1 MNAIPPSARPAVS
14 SSARERGRRLRKAL
28 TPGSFAYVVELVP
41 WRGPLGDDAGARV
54 RALAAELRGQPAI
67 DAVSITDSAGGHA
80 MLSPEVLAS
89 ELAAAGQEAI
99 VHVTC
104 RDRNRNELLSLGWR
118 LASAGI
124 GNLLVLSGDYPTEGF
139 LGMARPVF
147 DLDSVSL
154 LALYEAS
161 NRGTIGRGVVGRPVP
176 RDRDRDVSALGQAPG
191 YGRVPTATDFYLG
204 AAVNPFK
211 RLERD
216 LVPQYLKLTAKA
228 HAGARFAITQVGY
241 DPRKLDECARYVAE
255 QHLPLRLLANVFVL
269 SRTTA
274 RLFAAGEVPGV
285 QISGDLAARA
295 EKEAQSPDKGRAF
308 FLELAARQV
317 AIARGLGYAGAYLGG
332 TSKATQIAAIIER
345 AASFDPDD
353 WRSFVREEAWAVP
366 GTFYLFRGDPATG
379 LNTDERTPLAKPRRA
394 PLAYRFN
401 RLVHRVAFEPG
412 GTGFQAAGR
421 AYGTAERLR
430 LGHLLHV
437 GEQAVKIPMF
447 DCRDC
452 GDCSLPEI
460 AYLCPESQCVKNQ
473 RNGPCGGSHD
483 GECEIPGKPCIW
495 ARAYERLRPY
505 GEAEAMLNRT
515 VAVPDNSLRRTSAW
529 ANTYLGRDHATRAR
543 PWDTD
548 VAASTNG
555 SPGDPAA

>member
-1 MNAIPPSARPAVS
+1 
-14 SSARERGRRLRKAL
+14 
-28 TPGSFAYVVELVP
+28 
-41 WRGPLGDDAGARV
+41 
-54 RALAAELRGQPAI
+54 
-67 DAVSITDSAGGHA
+67 

-89 ELAAAGQEAI
+89 ELAAVGQESI

-124 GNLLVLSGDYPTEGF
+124 GNLLVLSGDYSTEGY

-176 RDRDRDVSALGQAPG
+176 RDRARDVATLGQAPG
-191 YGRVPTATDFYLG
+191 YGKVPAATDFYLG
-204 AAVNPFK
+204 AAINPFK

-216 LVPQYLKLTAKA
+216 LIPQYLKLAAKA
-228 HAGARFAITQVGY
+228 RAGARFAITQVGY

-255 QHLPLRLLANVFVL
+255 EQLPLRLLANVFVL
-269 SRTTA
+269 SRTTV

-285 QISGDLAARA
+285 QISDDLTVRA
-295 EKEAQSPDKGRAF
+295 KREAESPDKGRAF
-308 FLELAARQV
+308 FLELAARQI
-317 AIARGLGYAGAYLGG
+317 AIVRGLGYAGAYIGG
-332 TSKATQIAAIIER
+332 TSKAAEISAILEQ
-345 AASFDPDD
+345 AASFGTDD
-353 WRSFVREEAWAVP
+353 WRTFAREDAWALP
-366 GTFYLFRGDPATG
+366 GTFYLYQVDRVSG
-379 LNTDERTPLAKPRRA
+379 LNTGERTELARPQGA

-412 GTGFQAAGR
+412 SAGFRAAAR
-421 AYGTAERLR
+421 AYGAAERLH

-452 GDCSLPEI
+452 GDCSLPQI

-483 GECEIPGKPCIW
+483 GECEIAGKPCIW
-495 ARAYERLRPY
+495 SRAYERLKPY
-505 GEAEAMLNRT
+505 GEAATVLDRT

-529 ANTYLGRDHATRAR
+529 ANTYLGRDHTTRAR
-543 PWDTD
+543 PWDAD
-548 VAASTNG
+548 ASS
-555 SPGDPAA
+555 SPLGRPADPAA